1 MFGNKNIDFN
11 FETSAFKNI
20 RDIVGKS
27 LPDFFVT
34 SSFRLC
40 LFCES
45 GQERSLFEINF
56 DRQGDL
62 VLDTINVARKNVQ
75 SFLTRNQQKLF
86 LQGRTKG
93 VTNTEFLRGIQKI
106 PFLTDFMRAESFFR
120 DYERPL

>member
-20 RDIVGKS
+20 RDIIGKS

-45 GQERSLFEINF
+45 GQERSLFEIKF